1 MWSTRAIEAHRL
13 LEIYLSH
20 RLTGAR
26 RYGATAQ
33 FVATEGVQVFRPDS
47 TAHRRALHVAADQC
61 RDCGGG
67 RHGDLSR
74 CLACSLLKRSAT
86 ARQRGQ
92 RLAAASVAR
101 RWRLP
106 REAGA
111 PAACGWRRRGEPP
124 RRAVPPRLKPSGS
137 PASATPH
144 AWPIPGAGIAARGRS
159 LFAEPTCS
167 GSLAMSD

>member
-1 MWSTRAIEAHRL
+1 MWSTHAIEAHRL

-111 PAACGWRRRGEPP
+111 PAACGWRRHERLWRGEPP

-144 AWPIPGAGIAARGRS
+144 AWPIPGCRYRPLS
-159 LFAEPTCS
+159 PRPS
-167 GSLAMSD
+167 